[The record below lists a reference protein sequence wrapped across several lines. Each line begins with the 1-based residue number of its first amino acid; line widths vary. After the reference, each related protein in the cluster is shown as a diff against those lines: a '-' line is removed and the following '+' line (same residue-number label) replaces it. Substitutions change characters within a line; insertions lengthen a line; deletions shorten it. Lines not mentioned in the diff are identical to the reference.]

1 MRVVMQWIKQRFA
14 ALSARAEAGAAA
26 VEYGLLVALIAIA
39 IIGAVF
45 LLGQNL
51 KGTYNC
57 VNNSVPTT
65 TSISSPTGC

>member
-1 MRVVMQWIKQRFA
+1 MAAVTRWLEGRVG
-14 ALSARAEAGAAA
+14 ALVARAEQGAAA

-57 VNNSVPTT
+57 VSNSVPTT

>member
-1 MRVVMQWIKQRFA
+1 MPVVMQWLKGRFG
-14 ALSARAEAGAAA
+14 ALAARAEAGAAA

-51 KGTYNC
+51 KTTYNC
-57 VNNSVPTT
+57 VAGSVPTT
-65 TSISSPTGC
+65 TTISSPTGC

>member
-1 MRVVMQWIKQRFA
+1 MPAVMQWIKQRFA

-45 LLGQNL
+45 LLGQNV
-51 KGTYNC
+51 KKTFTC
-57 VNNSVPTT
+57 VANSVPTT
-65 TSISSPTGC
+65 TASTASPTC